1 MKKLAILA
9 ALTMLSFS
17 VKADVGT
24 VNLNNFDANGGNGV
38 PIYLVTSGT
47 LAPTAG
53 VFVQILGGP
62 VGGAQAAV
70 QDKTGAAIAP
80 FAMGTGGAGAGY
92 FDDGVGVVPGVAAA
106 GTAQLTLQIWQ
117 GTAAAGYA
125 GATVKGTATWQQTLG
140 SWNPTAV
147 PPAALTG
154 VTLGIPGTSLT
165 LTGVP
170 EPSTI
175 ALGLLGGLALLIRR
189 RK

>member
-9 ALTMLSFS
+9 ALTILSFS
-17 VKADVGT
+17 VKADKAT

-38 PIYLVTSGT
+38 PIYLLTSGT

-62 VGGAQAAV
+62 VGGAQAPI

-92 FDDGVGVVPGVAAA
+92 FDNGVGIVPGVADN
-106 GTAQLTLQIWQ
+106 GQAQITLNIWQ
-117 GTAAAGYA
+117 GTAAGGIS
-125 GATVKGTATWQQTLG
+125 GAQNSVTKTWTQATG
-140 SWNPTAV
+140 GWNSAAV

-154 VTLGIPGTSLT
+154 VALAIPGTSLT

-170 EPSTI
+170 EPTTL
-175 ALGLLGGLALLIRR
+175 ALGLLGGLALMIRR